1 MAATVSTHGDVAADG
16 GELLLGLA
24 GDGEAAELGERLLH
38 PPSGRAAAP
47 LNLLVLSSLR
57 RSAALLVVVGC
68 RKMGDRRTRF
78 KDAAL
83 GPADPD
89 K

>member
-1 MAATVSTHGDVAADG
+1 MTATVSTHGDVVADG

-38 PPSGRAAAP
+38 PPSGSAAAP
-47 LNLLVLSSLR
+47 LGWLVLSSLR
-57 RSAALLVVVGC
+57 RSVALPVGC

-78 KDAAL
+78 KAAAL
-83 GPADPD
+83 GPGGPR
-89 K
+89 